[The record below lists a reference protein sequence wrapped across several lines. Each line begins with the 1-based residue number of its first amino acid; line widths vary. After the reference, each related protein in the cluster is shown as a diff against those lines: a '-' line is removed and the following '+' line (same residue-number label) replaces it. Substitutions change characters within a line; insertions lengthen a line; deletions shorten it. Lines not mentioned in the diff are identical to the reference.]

1 MGEVLPVKVAETKV
15 CSQGC
20 RILNYEIWLSGNGG
34 DIADSKL
41 FTIFLDEWSRP
52 TTGQQ
57 LKIKGT
63 LFQVDRTDPTT
74 NPTGQ
79 MVKIF
84 VSPYNPNKPFAR
96 SMKIGRRM
104 RDSVRY

>member
-1 MGEVLPVKVAETKV
+1 MAETQV

-20 RILNYEIWLSGNGG
+20 RVLNYEIWLSGNGG

-41 FTIFLDEWSRP
+41 FTIFLEEWSRP

-74 NPTGQ
+74 NPAGQ

-84 VSPYNPNKPFAR
+84 VSRYNPNKPFTR
-96 SMKIGRRM
+96 SMRIGRRM

>member
-1 MGEVLPVKVAETKV
+1 MAETKV

-20 RILNYEIWLSGNGG
+20 RILTNYEIWLSGNGG

-63 LFQVDRTDPTT
+63 LFQVDRTYPDS
-74 NPTGQ
+74 NPAGQ